1 MSEVECL
8 GLWLLMCHLMIQ
20 WTADSYIHQ
29 VNALLQLQELL
40 EYPSATRNWNNNTNF
55 CDLTSNPSLNLT
67 CAAGGTLTYLRIV
80 GDKQYVPLG
89 DRLLLLHS
97 ITDEPAAAPLS
108 HNNKSLSSDFNFS
121 ALIGTLLSF
130 PDLQGIELVSVGL
143 WGSLPAAE
151 LNQLSNLQVLNASSN
166 LISGSVPQSLA
177 GLGALRVLA
186 LDANAFTGSFPFWLS
201 SNLVSLSL
209 AHNQFTGL
217 IPNFDSLV
225 HLQSLNLGG
234 NSFGPEFP
242 SLGNKLVS
250 VYLGDNQLAGPIPS
264 SLKSLTELQTLDL
277 SGNALSGN
285 PPQFLFELPSIVFL
299 SLARNHLSG
308 ILPDN
313 LSLGPFLTFLD
324 VSSNDL
330 SGPLPKA
337 FLSSVN
343 NVTIK
348 YQNNCLATI
357 KQQQEM
363 ALYCSSAT
371 VAAAD
376 TGGHRHRHLAI
387 IAAILGGGVGI
398 GLTICVLSILL
409 LKRWTKSSD
418 EEDNNIVAPEDGCNS
433 SSFASPIGIPSEL
446 LINAR
451 YIAQSKRLGLLPQ
464 PSRTF
469 TLEELKEA
477 TNVFN
482 PAAFVGEGSHGK
494 VFKGQL
500 TDKTKVAIKW
510 ITIKPN
516 ADLQEIKTQ
525 MDVLCKLRHHRHLVS
540 ILGYCI
546 EENFAGAVDDAGV
559 KKSQSLY
566 VVSEF
571 VEHGDHLRSLLNKKG
586 NRNALSWSERLAA
599 AIGAGRGIHHLHT
612 CVVPPVFDNNL
623 KSTNILLGES
633 MDAQVSDYGILGHLS
648 SFAVNNDKQD
658 IYNYGLILLEMV
670 LGRPPTIK
678 NPFPQKRSELARP
691 SMELIDKG
699 IVGMCGAESLATVLE
714 IAGKCMLD
722 NPAKRPSMEDVL
734 WNLQYAAQVHNS
746 SAANNS
752 ADEYD

>member
-1 MSEVECL
+1 LQLQQLAELERIAAMAEILSPASSSSSFWYSCNILVTLIVGVVYHELVVL
-8 GLWLLMCHLMIQ
+8 GDAQQQALLLASQ
-20 WTADSYIHQ
+20 Q

-108 HNNKSLSSDFNFS
+108 NNNKSLSSDFNFS

-201 SNLVSLSL
+201 SVPSLQVLSLSDNQLSGGLQLNDSSNIAHFHQSTQQQLTGKSSFMSSSHSSLEGTTTVVVPPSSITLLQNLVSLSL

-250 VYLGDNQLAGPIPS
+250 VYLGENQLAGPIPS

-357 KQQQEM
+357 KQQQET

-371 VAAAD
+371 VAAAAAE
-376 TGGHRHRHLAI
+376 TGSHGHRRLAI
-387 IAAILGGGVGI
+387 IAAILGGGIGI
-398 GLTICVLSILL
+398 GLIICVLSILL
-409 LKRWTKSSD
+409 LKRWTTSSD

-446 LINAR
+446 LINA
-451 YIAQSKRLGLLPQ
+451 SKRFCFSP
-464 PSRTF
+464 
-469 TLEELKEA
+469 
-477 TNVFN
+477 
-482 PAAFVGEGSHGK
+482 
-494 VFKGQL
+494 
-500 TDKTKVAIKW
+500 
-510 ITIKPN
+510 
-516 ADLQEIKTQ
+516 TQ
-525 MDVLCKLRHHRHLVS
+525 
-540 ILGYCI
+540 
-546 EENFAGAVDDAGV
+546 
-559 KKSQSLY
+559 SQSSCNHANSFFFLEY
-566 VVSEF
+566 PISPESSSSPSCRKEDENNVISLSLSLNSFF
-571 VEHGDHLRSLLNKKG
+571 VYNRIHCTIQETRIASSTKSNLHSRGAQRSN
-586 NRNALSWSERLAA
+586 
-599 AIGAGRGIHHLHT
+599 
-612 CVVPPVFDNNL
+612 
-623 KSTNILLGES
+623 
-633 MDAQVSDYGILGHLS
+633 Q
-648 SFAVNNDKQD
+648 
-658 IYNYGLILLEMV
+658 
-670 LGRPPTIK
+670 
-678 NPFPQKRSELARP
+678 
-691 SMELIDKG
+691 
-699 IVGMCGAESLATVLE
+699 
-714 IAGKCMLD
+714 
-722 NPAKRPSMEDVL
+722 
-734 WNLQYAAQVHNS
+734 
-746 SAANNS
+746 
-752 ADEYD
+752 